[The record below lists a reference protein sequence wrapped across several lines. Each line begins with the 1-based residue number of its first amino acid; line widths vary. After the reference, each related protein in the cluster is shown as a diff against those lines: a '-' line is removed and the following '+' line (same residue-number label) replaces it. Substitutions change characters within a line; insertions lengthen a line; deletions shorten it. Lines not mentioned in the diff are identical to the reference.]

1 MSLTVGSLS
10 SASAAS
16 VSSAGSGASS
26 TTNAT
31 NQAILYR
38 VCAGNRQLVT
48 RLRVHRS
55 SLDARCAY
63 VLESG
68 ATIFTWTGT
77 LASKTTASTRAVYLA
92 LQLKASRG
100 VGGGLGGATCA
111 VVPLV
116 QTQET
121 AAFWSALDDAQEASG
136 ALVAASDDGADPSA
150 AFFPHILY
158 KVLGGRV
165 EICGKGDTLHRKA
178 LASNAGFVLDTLN
191 AVFCWL
197 GAECG
202 DRDAA
207 VASARADELTKKTA
221 RPVVKEIDGRESPFF
236 QAQMLGFDDDR
247 ILKEARKV
255 AIGKIDIAR
264 LSPRTLASLAS
275 PTRSPGAAVPRPQ
288 SLPTELS
295 PDLLRRQLES
305 EAAVVA
311 ASAAAPPSD
320 KAPNSASSRG
330 SLSPRPSSP
339 RAHSPRRSRDRQR
352 APVAATGTVGG
363 GASKH
368 RRRRSRGRHAT
379 MHHESRANKT
389 QLTAAAIVAAAA
401 AEEAA
406 AGGANSG
413 DPRRATHR
421 PKRSTTQPQ
430 GLTSSP
436 PAGMSPLLA
445 LNIPSGSPSSVAK
458 TFAVLRSPRA
468 RMDDTDDEDDS
479 KINNNKD
486 NNDNSAKEQG
496 GESDVAA
503 GDVALAGT
511 GRRASISGGVRKK
524 LSIDTTAPAG
534 GPALANDKSLMAS
547 PAPLSGRSDGDSSQ
561 IDAAVNLHTRD
572 LREDIGM
579 LRQQIN
585 QIESHIT
592 LIKLSG
598 RQQPHAAA
606 GGAATAAATAAATTS
621 GGGGGGAASAAQ
633 PTLPVP
639 NGSVIVRGNR
649 AVAPGA
655 TAGTAAAAST
665 AAAPAVGE
673 AAPTVAP
680 ASAAPVVPP
689 LPLAWFFLNL
699 QSGEPFSLLGE
710 YRVRVA
716 VAAED
721 GGDSVLYATRVD
733 SSSLHFDQLGSVR
746 AVNKG
751 QFRWTQSANSSVVVW
766 IQCRDPNG
774 LLVSNAQPSPRV
786 LGKSASKGAG
796 LTHGVVSQATNV
808 FLSRSSSPTGSPRLQ
823 FVETGKSASA
833 LSRSTVM
840 AAGEMSSMASSSAS
854 AVPNEAEAA
863 PASAATT
870 AAE

>member
-1 MSLTVGSLS
+1 
-10 SASAAS
+10 
-16 VSSAGSGASS
+16 
-26 TTNAT
+26 
-31 NQAILYR
+31 
-38 VCAGNRQLVT
+38 
-48 RLRVHRS
+48 
-55 SLDARCAY
+55 

-100 VGGGLGGATCA
+100 VGGGLGGAACA

-121 AAFWSALDDAQEASG
+121 TAFWTALDEAQEASS
-136 ALVAASDDGADPSA
+136 ALAAASDDGADPSA

-191 AVFCWL
+191 AVFCWI

-207 VASARADELTKKTA
+207 VASARADELSKKTG
-221 RPVVKEIDGRESPFF
+221 RSVVKEIDGRESPFF

-255 AIGKIDIAR
+255 AIGKIDIAK

-275 PTRSPGAAVPRPQ
+275 PTRSPTTANPHPRPH

-295 PDLLRRQLES
+295 PDLLRRQLDA
-305 EAAVVA
+305 EAVAVA
-311 ASAAAPPSD
+311 ASATDAAKSAAP
-320 KAPNSASSRG
+320 AT
-330 SLSPRPSSP
+330 SPRSHSPRQQHSP

-352 APVAATGTVGG
+352 TNVAVAGTVGAAGGGGG

-379 MHHESRANKT
+379 IHHESRATKQT
-389 QLTAAAIVAAAA
+389 QMTAAAIVAAAA

-406 AGGANSG
+406 ANSG
-413 DPRRATHR
+413 DSRRGTHR
-421 PKRSTTQPQ
+421 PKRSTTQPH
-430 GLTSSP
+430 GLASSP

-445 LNIPSGSPSSVAK
+445 LNIPSGTPSSVAK

-468 RMDDTDDEDDS
+468 RMDDTDDEDDNNS
-479 KINNNKD
+479 KANVTD
-486 NNDNSAKEQG
+486 NNDSSAKELGG

-503 GDVALAGT
+503 GDVASAGT
-511 GRRASISGGVRKK
+511 GRHASISSTRKK
-524 LSIDTTAPAG
+524 LSLDATAAAAAAAPSSTTMD
-534 GPALANDKSLMAS
+534 NKSLMSS

-585 QIESHIT
+585 QIESHIS

-598 RQQPHAAA
+598 RQAPQASAAA
-606 GGAATAAATAAATTS
+606 STVAATTVPAS
-621 GGGGGGAASAAQ
+621 GAG

-655 TAGTAAAAST
+655 AGTAAAAAAAAVAAATAPVVSEPAPNVAPST
-665 AAAPAVGE
+665 AAPA
-673 AAPTVAP
+673 
-680 ASAAPVVPP
+680 VPP
-689 LPLAWFFLNL
+689 LPLAWFYLNL
-699 QSGEPFSLLGE
+699 HSGEPFSLLGE

-751 QFRWTQSANSSVVVW
+751 QFRWTQNTNNSVVVW

-774 LLVSNAQPSPRV
+774 QLVSNQQPSPRV

-833 LSRSTVM
+833 LSRSTVV
-840 AAGEMSSMASSSAS
+840 AGETSSATSMASSSTS
-854 AVPNEAEAA
+854 IVPSETV
-863 PASAATT
+863 TT
-870 AAE
+870 E

>member
-1 MSLTVGSLS
+1 
-10 SASAAS
+10 
-16 VSSAGSGASS
+16 
-26 TTNAT
+26 
-31 NQAILYR
+31 

-68 ATIFTWTGT
+68 STIFTWTGT
-77 LASKTTASTRAVYLA
+77 LASKTTAATRAIYLA

-100 VGGGLGGATCA
+100 VGGGLGAAPCN
-111 VVPLV
+111 VVAQT

-121 AAFWSALDDAQEASG
+121 PAFWAALDESQEASG
-136 ALVAASDDGADPSA
+136 ALPASADDVADPSV

-178 LASNAGFVLDTLN
+178 LASTAGFVLDTLN
-191 AVFCWL
+191 AVFCWI
-197 GAECG
+197 GADCG
-202 DRDAA
+202 DRDAT
-207 VASARADELTKKTA
+207 VASARADELSKKTGRA
-221 RPVVKEIDGRESPFF
+221 VVREVDGRESPFF
-236 QAQMLGFDDDR
+236 QAQMLGFDDDK
-247 ILKEARKV
+247 IIKEARKV
-255 AIGKIDIAR
+255 AIGKIDVTK
-264 LSPRTLASLAS
+264 LSPRTLAALAS
-275 PTRSPGAAVPRPQ
+275 PTRSPAAQPRPQ
-288 SLPTELS
+288 SLPSELS
-295 PDLLRRQLES
+295 PDLLRRQFES
-305 EAAVVA
+305 EAA
-311 ASAAAPPSD
+311 AAAAAAAATGNAAAAGNATAAVPAS
-320 KAPNSASSRG
+320 SSSRG
-330 SLSPRPSSP
+330 SVSP
-339 RAHSPRRSRDRQR
+339 RAHSPRRSRERQR
-352 APVAATGTVGG
+352 SNAAAGTVGG
-363 GASKH
+363 GGGSSGKH

-379 MHHESRANKT
+379 LHHESRATNKT

-406 AGGANSG
+406 NADS
-413 DPRRATHR
+413 RRTHR
-421 PKRSTTQPQ
+421 AKRSTTTPH
-430 GLTSSP
+430 GLAASP

-468 RMDDTDDEDDS
+468 RMDDSDDDDDDNDA
-479 KINNNKD
+479 NNNMTTD
-486 NNDNSAKEQG
+486 NDNSAKDRDH

-503 GDVALAGT
+503 GDVTLAG
-511 GRRASISGGVRKK
+511 GARRASISGARKK
-524 LSIDTTAPAG
+524 LSVDTAGVPAAAAAAAASTSAN
-534 GPALANDKSLMAS
+534 ALDKSLVSS
-547 PAPLSGRSDGDSSQ
+547 PAPLTGRSEGDSSQ

-598 RQQPHAAA
+598 RQPPSSGSGAV
-606 GGAATAAATAAATTS
+606 AATAAATAPPAH
-621 GGGGGGAASAAQ
+621 

-639 NGSVIVRGNR
+639 NGSVIVRGGNR
-649 AVAPGA
+649 VVGGAAPVPAEPAPAPTALPATGA
-655 TAGTAAAAST
+655 T
-665 AAAPAVGE
+665 P
-673 AAPTVAP
+673 
-680 ASAAPVVPP
+680 PVVPP
-689 LPLAWFFLNL
+689 LPMAWFYVNL
-699 QSGEPFSLLGE
+699 QGGEPFALLGE

-733 SSSLHFDQLGSVR
+733 SSSLHFDQLGTVR

-751 QFRWTQSANSSVVVW
+751 QFRWTQNTTNSVVVW

-774 LLVSNAQPSPRV
+774 QLVSNSQPSPRV

-833 LSRSTVM
+833 LSRSTTV
-840 AAGEMSSMASSSAS
+840 AAAEVSGPTSMASSSAS
-854 AVPNEAEAA
+854 LAPSESTPPPQAPTTNVPE
-863 PASAATT
+863 
-870 AAE
+870 